1 MWLYL
6 VLIEKKLIFKK
17 SSRITIKLMSLKF
30 NLLCNKLIDEACNS
44 SNQYQLAACLLQYG
58 RIINT
63 PKCNVSRN
71 CYRGYTCG
79 SLHAEARVLVSHF
92 GNLINYDRKFG
103 WRFHMSTRKKE
114 KHDIMVI
121 RINKSDKNSIQ
132 LVNARPC
139 QNCLEM
145 MKSIKIKRVYYSNN
159 LGEIVCENIKDMVS
173 IHSSR
178 VMIKYDTQLKI
189 NIFNT
194 PNSNTAKLNEAIYW
208 ERLIKNK
215 IPDIMKEENFKYFID
230 YDFKS
235 LESKYKIVINKTSYD
250 KTAQILNQDNQ
261 NIKTIIII

>member
-1 MWLYL
+1 
-6 VLIEKKLIFKK
+6 
-17 SSRITIKLMSLKF
+17 MSFKF

-58 RIINT
+58 KMINT

-103 WRFHMSTRKKE
+103 WRFQLDSRKRE
-114 KHDIMVI
+114 KHDVMVI
-121 RINKSDKNSIQ
+121 RINKSDKGNIQ

-145 MKSIKIKRVYYSNN
+145 MKSIKIRRVYYSNN
-159 LGEIVCENIKDMVS
+159 LGEIICENIKDMVS
-173 IHSSR
+173 LHSSR
-178 VMIKYDTQLKI
+178 VMINFDIKSKTNTFNISDYEIKKI
-189 NIFNT
+189 NEN
-194 PNSNTAKLNEAIYW
+194 IYW
-208 ERLIKNK
+208 EQLMKNK

-235 LESKYKIVINKTSYD
+235 LESKYKIIINKTSYD
-250 KTAQILNQDNQ
+250 KTAQILNQSNKI
-261 NIKTIIII
+261 IKTIIIIKLYQ